1 LSETNRGLNAQEKK
15 HRPIFLIISF
25 FCRTSQ
31 TYIYKINLILDMEE
45 IKKSLRDSTA
55 TRWTALV
62 FASMAIFGAYYFN
75 YALSSIK
82 PMLESILGWN
92 SEDFGTYTSAY
103 AWFNVFFFML
113 ILSGFI
119 LDKLGVRKTGIG
131 ATIIMFAGTA
141 LNYWAV
147 NHQFA
152 DGSIIHIPL
161 VGDMKLQVFYS
172 SIGFAIFGVGTEA
185 IGITISKAV
194 VRWFKGKELALA
206 MGMQMSIAR
215 LGTALALGISIPLA
229 KNFSV
234 TTPILFA
241 LIVMV
246 LGVISFILFSLLD
259 IKLDKSEGKE
269 EEVVNAE
276 DEFKISDILLIIGNL
291 GFWYIAI
298 LCVLFYSAV
307 FPFLFYANDLMVN
320 KYNVA
325 PSLSGTITMLLP
337 FGTIILTPVF
347 GRIYDKFGKGAT
359 IMMVGSLIL
368 IFVHGVLAIP
378 SLTAWWIA
386 ASMVIILGV
395 GFSLVPSAMWPS
407 VPKIIPEKQL
417 GTAYAVIFWIQNI
430 GLMLVPLLLGIVLN
444 STNPDVSP
452 NKTMVRASVDK
463 AFTEVLAKNSFS
475 DKEIFKAVEKVVGA
489 SIDSAVQY
497 SNYTATTYANLDSA
511 NVVSEISGGV
521 SAAIKD
527 IDFSDK
533 NEGLKNAIKAAKN
546 STFDVIVKE
555 KLNLRYDYFYDMLIF
570 LTLSILSLLIAFLLK
585 IEDRKKGYGLELP
598 NIKS

>member
-1 LSETNRGLNAQEKK
+1 
-15 HRPIFLIISF
+15 
-25 FCRTSQ
+25 
-31 TYIYKINLILDMEE
+31 MEQ

-113 ILSGFI
+113 IISGFI

-141 LNYWAV
+141 INYWAV

-152 DGSIIHIPL
+152 DGSTIHIPL
-161 VGDMKLQVFYS
+161 VGDMNLQVFYS

-194 VRWFKGKELALA
+194 VRWFKGKEMALA

-246 LGVISFILFSLLD
+246 LGVISFILFSMLD

-269 EEVVNAE
+269 EEVVNPD

-347 GRIYDKFGKGAT
+347 GRIYDKYGKGAT

-378 SLTAWWIA
+378 ALTAWWIA
-386 ASMVIILGV
+386 AAMVVVLGV

-430 GLMLVPLLLGIVLN
+430 GLMLVPLMLGIVLN

-452 NKTMVRASVDK
+452 NKTVVRESINKAFKEVVPEGLYTAKEFDNMIEKATSASVDSVVQYSDYVAVSQADLDSARVVNDIYSGVVTAIK
-463 AFTEVLAKNSFS
+463 DVDFS
-475 DKEIFKAVEKVVGA
+475 DKEAGLK
-489 SIDSAVQY
+489 
-497 SNYTATTYANLDSA
+497 TA
-511 NVVSEISGGV
+511 I
-521 SAAIKD
+521 SAAKD
-527 IDFSDK
+527 
-533 NEGLKNAIKAAKN
+533 
-546 STFDVIVKE
+546 STFDIIVKE

-570 LTLSILSLLIAFLLK
+570 LSLSILSLLVAFLLK